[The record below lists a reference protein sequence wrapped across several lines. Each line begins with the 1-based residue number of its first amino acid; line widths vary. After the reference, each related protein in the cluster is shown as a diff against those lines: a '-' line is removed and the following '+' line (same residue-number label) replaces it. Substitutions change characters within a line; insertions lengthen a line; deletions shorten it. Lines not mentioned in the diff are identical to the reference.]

1 MANFE
6 LKYKLNPNKI
16 KYHEDDVEIATKFAT
31 KVYKELTN
39 LVKAIV
45 LFGSS
50 ARRQG
55 EKSADVDVLL
65 VIDDVRVELT
75 PELLE
80 TYKIIV
86 DKHIIDTSRRLHII
100 TLKFTTFWEYVRAG
114 DPVVINI
121 LRDGLALVDSG
132 FFDPLQALLFRGRI
146 RPSPEAINNY
156 FSRAPTTLNNSN
168 WHLLQA
174 TLDLYWA
181 VIDSAHA
188 ALMTLGHIPPSPKHV
203 PDMLE
208 EELARKGKLEEKY
221 VNTMRKFYKLMKQ
234 ITHRELGIISGQE
247 YDVYRK
253 EAEEFVKRMGKF
265 VS

>member
-6 LKYKLNPNKI
+6 LKYKLNPNKL
-16 KYHEDDVEIATKFAT
+16 KYHEKDVDIAASFAK

-45 LFGSS
+45 VFGSS
-50 ARRQG
+50 ARREG
-55 EKSADVDVLL
+55 EKSADVDVLI

-86 DKHIIDTSRRLHII
+86 DKQILDTSRRLHVI
-100 TLKFTTFWEYVRAG
+100 TLKFTSFWEYVRAG
-114 DPVVINI
+114 DPVAINI

-132 FFDPLQALLFRGRI
+132 FFDPLQALLYRGRI
-146 RPSPEAINNY
+146 RPSPESVNNY
-156 FSRAPTTLNNSN
+156 YARAPATLNNSN
-168 WHLLQA
+168 WHILQA
-174 TLDLYWA
+174 TVDLYWA

-188 ALMTLGHIPPSPKHV
+188 ALMSLGHIPPSPNHV
-203 PDMLE
+203 PDLLE
-208 EELARKGKLEEKY
+208 EIHQKGKLEEKY
-221 VNTMRKFYKLMKQ
+221 VITMRKFYKLMKS
-234 ITHRELGIISGQE
+234 ITHRELGVVTGAE
-247 YDVYRK
+247 YDVYRR

-265 VS
+265 FG

>member
-6 LKYKLNPNKI
+6 LKYKLNPNKV
-16 KYHEDDVEIATKFAT
+16 KYHEQDLEIATRFAK

-50 ARRQG
+50 ARKE
-55 EKSADVDVLL
+55 EKSADIDMLI

-86 DKHIIDTSRRLHII
+86 DKQILDTSKRLHII

-114 DPVVINI
+114 DPVAINI
-121 LRDGLALVDSG
+121 LRDGLALIDSG
-132 FFDPLQALLFRGRI
+132 FFDPMQALLFRGRI
-146 RPSPEAINNY
+146 RPSPESVNNY
-156 FSRAPTTLNNSN
+156 FARAPTTLNNSS
-168 WHLLQA
+168 WHILQA

-181 VIDSAHA
+181 VIDAAHA
-188 ALMTLGHIPPSPKHV
+188 ALMSQGYIPPSPNHV

-208 EELARKGKLEEKY
+208 ELVKKGKLEEKY
-221 VNTMRKFYKLMKQ
+221 VNSMKKFYKVMKQ
-234 ITHRELGIISGQE
+234 ITHREIGFVAGSE

-265 VS
+265 FA

>member
-16 KYHEDDVEIATKFAT
+16 KYHEQDVGIATEFAKKT
-31 KVYKELTN
+31 YKELTS

-45 LFGSS
+45 LFGSA
-50 ARRQG
+50 ARRKG
-55 EKSADVDVLL
+55 EKSADIDMLI

-86 DKHIIDTSRRLHII
+86 DKKILDTSKRLHII
-100 TLKFTTFWEYVRAG
+100 TLKFSTFWEYVRAG

-121 LRDGLALVDSG
+121 LRDGLALVDTG
-132 FFDPLQALLFRGRI
+132 FFDPLQALLYRGRI
-146 RPSPEAINNY
+146 RPSQESINNY
-156 FSRAPTTLNNSN
+156 YARAPTTLNNAN
-168 WHLLQA
+168 WHVLQA
-174 TLDLYWA
+174 VIDLYWA

-188 ALMTLGHIPPSPKHV
+188 ALMSLGFIPPSPKHV

-208 EELARKGKLEEKY
+208 DEMARKGKLEEKY
-221 VNTMRKFYKLMKQ
+221 VNTMRKFYKIMKQ
-234 ITHRELGIISGQE
+234 ITHREIGYVSGAE
-247 YDVYRK
+247 YDAYRK
-253 EAEEFVKRMGKF
+253 EAEDFVKRMAKF